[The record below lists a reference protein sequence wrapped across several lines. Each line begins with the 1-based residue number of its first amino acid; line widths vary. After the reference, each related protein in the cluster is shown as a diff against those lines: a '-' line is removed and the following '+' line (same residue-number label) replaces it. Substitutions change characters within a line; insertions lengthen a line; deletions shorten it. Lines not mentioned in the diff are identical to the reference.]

1 MQRWRRHCTGS
12 WQCTEEELPEV
23 DDAVPMAVV
32 GVVELELQQI
42 AVEAEVEVAAVEG
55 AAEGAGSQ
63 SSQDALRPSPPK

>member
-42 AVEAEVEVAAVEG
+42 AVQAEVEVAAV
-55 AAEGAGSQ
+55 EGAGSQ